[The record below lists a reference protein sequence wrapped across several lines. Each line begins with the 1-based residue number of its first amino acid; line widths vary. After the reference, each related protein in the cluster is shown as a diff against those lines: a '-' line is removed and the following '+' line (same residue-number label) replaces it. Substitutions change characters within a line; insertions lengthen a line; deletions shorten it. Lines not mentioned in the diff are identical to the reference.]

1 MGEEDSLVAHAGMSD
16 LASAVGGIE
25 GLELSM
31 VRGDESIGLCRVNER
46 HDQMHSRHR
55 IAEVECGEMLRL
67 RRDEQ
72 DCSAVNNRWDNV
84 VWNLRMSV

>member
-1 MGEEDSLVAHAGMSD
+1 
-16 LASAVGGIE
+16 
-25 GLELSM
+25 
-31 VRGDESIGLCRVNER
+31 
-46 HDQMHSRHR
+46 MHSRHR